1 MMLIGFATSALG
13 LWLIMPAS
21 VNGSGFGIPKELVL
35 VLVLFA
41 TVMLLKALPG
51 TIRTSLDRQY
61 KIFNNKHT
69 WVMSVLYVMT
79 LAHLL
84 VFLLPSHCPF
94 KLFLALVMWLLM
106 G

>member
-41 TVMLLKALPG
+41 TVML
-51 TIRTSLDRQY
+51 
-61 KIFNNKHT
+61 
-69 WVMSVLYVMT
+69 
-79 LAHLL
+79 
-84 VFLLPSHCPF
+84 
-94 KLFLALVMWLLM
+94 
-106 G
+106 